1 MQKKIT
7 TTKLGTAMLFVS
19 IVMAH
24 GAVDVDKEKAFVVEK
39 VEAAAGIIEM
49 EGIDAGVQAVNDPEG
64 EFMWGSDY
72 AYLMDLEGHI
82 MAHPT
87 QPGLIGRNLIGLRCP
102 VNDIPFF
109 AGMFEHVNAKED
121 ATGWIEYYWTK
132 PDGKGDFVLDSE
144 GNRKPFKKMVY
155 YKRQGAVVIN
165 AGFYME

>member
-1 MQKKIT
+1 MRKTCRT
-7 TTKLGTAMLFVS
+7 TTWGAVLLCVS
-19 IVMAH
+19 IMVAH
-24 GAVDVDKEKAFVVEK
+24 GAVDIDKEKAFVVER
-39 VEAAAGIIEM
+39 VEAAARLIET
-49 EGIDAGVQAVNDPEG
+49 EGIDAGVKAVNDPVG

-102 VNDIPFF
+102 VDDIPFF
-109 AGMFEHVNAKED
+109 ASMFEHVNAED
-121 ATGWIEYYWTK
+121 NATGWIEYYWAK
-132 PDGKGDFVLDSE
+132 PDGQGGFILDSE

-155 YKRQGAVVIN
+155 YKRMGSAVIN